1 LSWAWRPRSRDL
13 TPSIQPST
21 VSTSFSRRPEEAC
34 KANLQLA
41 EALFGCFNSPES
53 KNGLFEP
60 NPYHLV
66 NREMNLVAL
75 YARVSKDICRTCG
88 RAEASHDDS
97 TGHGFKGQD
106 PEAQLQPLREMCR
119 MRGWTVFREYVDQG
133 WSGASESRPAFDELM
148 AEVAAVEQKGHV
160 RKFDGIVVWKF
171 DRFFRSTKHMLQVL
185 DSFEAKRLE
194 FVSLTES
201 IDTSSPI
208 GRLLFTILAAIAE
221 FERNLIAERIRNG
234 MKKAGAKRPG
244 PKVGVGGPSRS
255 TLWRR
260 NRCT

>member
-1 LSWAWRPRSRDL
+1 
-13 TPSIQPST
+13 
-21 VSTSFSRRPEEAC
+21 
-34 KANLQLA
+34 
-41 EALFGCFNSPES
+41 
-53 KNGLFEP
+53 
-60 NPYHLV
+60 
-66 NREMNLVAL
+66 MNQVAL

-88 RAEASHDDS
+88 KAPALHTENLDHEFR
-97 TGHGFKGQD
+97 GQD

-119 MRGWTVFREYVDQG
+119 MRGWTIFREYVDQG

-148 AEVAAVEQKGHV
+148 AAVEATDPKKPDT

-185 DSFEAKRLE
+185 DNFGTKRLE

-234 MKKAGAKRPG
+234 MKKTGAKKPG
-244 PKVGVGGPSRS
+244 PRIGAKGPSKS

-260 NRCT
+260 SRTTRAPS